1 MLMEVLSYKIGKI
14 EKGSFLIEIVDSSGN
29 NRMLEKVFKTY
40 TKAKYW
46 CLNNL
51 NVRQG

>member
-1 MLMEVLSYKIGKI
+1 MEVLSYKIEKI
-14 EKGSFLIEIVDSSGN
+14 SKGIFMVQVVDSSASI
-29 NRMLEKVFKTY
+29 RILDKVFKTY

>member
-1 MLMEVLSYKIGKI
+1 MIMEVLSYKIGKI
-14 EKGSFLIEIVDSSGN
+14 DKGMFLVEIVDFAGSI
-29 NRMLEKVFKTY
+29 RILDKVFKTY